1 MSLRVLIH
9 IPGLKG
15 GEQHGGGN
23 ASKDPASEQ
32 PPEVG
37 GQLGEAAE
45 GVDDSKGDGHLP
57 PAPDVS
63 QGPSAGAKE
72 DTGGK
77 ASHIEDSYLG
87 LSEAIVGIQFVD
99 IGPLQPVTKQGTE
112 VDNVET
118 LLETKEGILRTLMK
132 EEVLLNTGTQSMI
145 VTDNS
150 QILTS

>member
-1 MSLRVLIH
+1 MPLRVLIH

-15 GEQHGGGN
+15 GEEHGGGN

-37 GQLGEAAE
+37 GQFGEAAE
-45 GVDDSKGDGHLP
+45 GVDDREGDGHLP
-57 PAPDVS
+57 PAPNVS
-63 QGPSAGAKE
+63 QGSSAGPKE

-99 IGPLQPVTKQGTE
+99 IGSLQPVPQQGTE
-112 VDNVET
+112 VHNVET

-132 EEVLLNTGTQSMI
+132 EEVLLNTRTQSIIM
-145 VTDNS
+145 T
-150 QILTS
+150 